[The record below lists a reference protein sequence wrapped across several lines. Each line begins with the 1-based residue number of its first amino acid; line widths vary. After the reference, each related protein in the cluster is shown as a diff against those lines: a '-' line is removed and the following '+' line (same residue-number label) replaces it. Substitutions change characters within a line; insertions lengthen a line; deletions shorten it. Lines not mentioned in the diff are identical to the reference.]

1 MNDRSKLIDDSVA
14 RDVSRASCFG
24 VLPRNRAS
32 TSCFGVVRRR
42 LASESCVGVLLRNNS
57 TRLRHAVTSH
67 GVWGQ
72 TAKYVID
79 KHPGLCFAT
88 PLQSRIKMWL
98 RMHTRLCF
106 VSLHRSP
113 LGPIGTLVDPQHDI
127 LIRDT
132 LVSQRASV
140 SATLPRLSLRIL
152 SLSR

>member
-14 RDVSRASCFG
+14 RHISRASCFG

-42 LASESCVGVLLRNNS
+42 LASESCVGVLLRNDS
-57 TRLRHAVTSH
+57 TRLRYAVTSR

-88 PLQSRIKMWL
+88 NK
-98 RMHTRLCF
+98 CDCGVF
-106 VSLHRSP
+106 VSAFVCFSLLNLLFRRGSGCDDHHSRSP
-113 LGPIGTLVDPQHDI
+113 RKSGCTLWQGQQQEHGTIMP
-127 LIRDT
+127 T
-132 LVSQRASV
+132 G
-140 SATLPRLSLRIL
+140 
-152 SLSR
+152 